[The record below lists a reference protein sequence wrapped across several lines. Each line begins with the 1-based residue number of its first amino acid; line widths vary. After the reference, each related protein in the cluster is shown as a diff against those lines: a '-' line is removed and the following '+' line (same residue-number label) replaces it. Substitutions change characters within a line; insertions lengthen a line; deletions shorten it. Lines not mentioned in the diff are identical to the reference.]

1 MFRDAL
7 RDDQQA
13 LGLQDVPDVPDVPD
27 VLDVLHV
34 LEMEL
39 KRYLYVDVEIA
50 LVIHDE

>member
-13 LGLQDVPDVPDVPD
+13 LGLQDVPDVPD

-39 KRYLYVDVEIA
+39 KRYLYVDVEVA
-50 LVIHDE
+50 LAIHDE

>member
-13 LGLQDVPDVPDVPD
+13 LGLQDVPDVLD

-39 KRYLYVDVEIA
+39 KRCLYVDVEVA

>member
-13 LGLQDVPDVPDVPD
+13 LGLQDVPDVLD

-39 KRYLYVDVEIA
+39 KRYLYVGVEVA

>member
-13 LGLQDVPDVPDVPD
+13 LGLQDVPDVLD

-39 KRYLYVDVEIA
+39 KRYLYVDVEVA

>member
-13 LGLQDVPDVPDVPD
+13 LGLQDVPDV
-27 VLDVLHV
+27 LDVLHV

-39 KRYLYVDVEIA
+39 KRCLYVDVEVA
-50 LVIHDE
+50 LAIHDE